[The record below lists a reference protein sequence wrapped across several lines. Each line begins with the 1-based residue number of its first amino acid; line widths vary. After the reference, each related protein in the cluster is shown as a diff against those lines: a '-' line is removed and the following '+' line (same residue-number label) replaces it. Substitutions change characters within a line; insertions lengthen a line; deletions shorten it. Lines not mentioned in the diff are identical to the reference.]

1 MSIRR
6 RIQQWMAAILFVTT
20 TGGAVATLA
29 APQPTYATCADRLLT
44 FPTWYRGLGN
54 STSDGCD
61 IKSPT
66 AVGGLQQFI
75 WRIAFNVLEV
85 MLQLVGYISVG
96 YIIYGGYKYMT
107 SSGSS
112 DGMAKARTTILNAI
126 IGLGISLFSVA
137 IVNLVAGSI

>member
-1 MSIRR
+1 MKRQIR
-6 RIQQWMAAILFVTT
+6 QWMAAILFVTT
-20 TGGAVATLA
+20 MGGAVATLA
-29 APQPTYATCADRLLT
+29 VPQQASAACANRLLT

-54 STSDGCD
+54 STPDGCD
-61 IKSPT
+61 IKSPSE
-66 AVGGLQQFI
+66 VGGLQQFI

-85 MLQLVGYISVG
+85 MLQLVGYVSVG

-137 IVNLVAGSI
+137 IVNLVAGSL